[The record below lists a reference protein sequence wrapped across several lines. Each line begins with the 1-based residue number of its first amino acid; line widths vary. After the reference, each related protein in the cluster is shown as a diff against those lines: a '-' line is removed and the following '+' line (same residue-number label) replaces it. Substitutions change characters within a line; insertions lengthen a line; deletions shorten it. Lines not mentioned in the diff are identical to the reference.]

1 MVNHRDRLAEI
12 NASAAPSLTVAGV
25 RSRNRS
31 GERDDRVVFAQHAAP
46 HVPFK
51 AGLEHHSA
59 ATVFVRVD
67 RDVSERLARLDRGDS
82 MTCFVMRC
90 LFYRQV

>member
-31 GERDDRVVFAQHAAP
+31 GERDDRVVFRTARGSAMF
-46 HVPFK
+46 PFK
-51 AGLEHHSA
+51 KPVLNTTRPRLYSFGSIVTYRNDLPDLIA
-59 ATVFVRVD
+59 AT
-67 RDVSERLARLDRGDS
+67 A
-82 MTCFVMRC
+82 
-90 LFYRQV
+90 